1 MMKVSVVGATG
12 YTGVELVRLL
22 AKHPQVSLQVLT
34 SNSFS
39 EEKVSD
45 IYPHLSTKIDT
56 ECQELDIGQLKEKSE
71 VVFTALPHGIS
82 MKVVPKLLEAGLK
95 VIDLS
100 GDYRYQELERYE
112 EFYQAHESPHLL
124 EHGVYGLPELNK
136 EKIVKSDLVAN
147 PGCYPTASILAIAP
161 LLDKD
166 LIDDNSIIIDAK
178 SGTTGAGRKVSLSTH
193 FCEVDSNFKAYKVAD
208 HRHTSEIEEKLSLL
222 TGKELKL
229 SFTPHLLPI
238 KRGILATIYADLKE
252 ELSLST
258 IIDYYDQFYK
268 EEEFIRISPGG
279 RLPEIKFVAG
289 SNYCDLGI
297 KVDQATGRVIVISA
311 IDNLIKG
318 SAGQAIQ
325 NLNLIAGWEE
335 GLGLEDVGLYL

>member
-1 MMKVSVVGATG
+1 MEVSVVGATG

-22 AKHPQVSLQVLT
+22 AEHPQVSLQVLT

-39 EEKVSD
+39 EEKISD
-45 IYPHLSTKIDT
+45 IYPHLSTKIDV
-56 ECQELDIGQLKEKSE
+56 ECQKLDVGQLQEESE

-82 MKVVPKLLEAGLK
+82 MTVVPKLVEAGLK

-100 GDYRYQELERYE
+100 GDYRYQQLERYE
-112 EFYQAHESPHLL
+112 EWYQVHDSPQLL
-124 EHGVYGLPELNK
+124 EQGVYGLPEINR
-136 EKIVKSDLVAN
+136 EKIAKSDLVAN
-147 PGCYPTASILAIAP
+147 PGCYPTASILALAP

-166 LIDDNSIIIDAK
+166 LINDDSIIIDAK
-178 SGTTGAGRKVSLSTH
+178 SGTTGAGRKVSLATH
-193 FCEVDSNFKAYKVAD
+193 FCEVDSNFKAYKVAN

-222 TGKELKL
+222 TDKEVNL

-238 KRGILATIYADLKE
+238 KRGILATIYGDLKE
-252 ELSLST
+252 DISLST
-258 IIDYYDQFYK
+258 IIDYYNKFYQGDR
-268 EEEFIRISPGG
+268 FVRIMSGG

-297 KVDQATGRVIVISA
+297 KVDQATGRVIIIAA

-325 NLNLIAGWEE
+325 NLNLMAGWRED
-335 GLGLEDVGLYL
+335 LGLEDTGLYL